1 MAQKQPAPKSAGTK
15 DAGDSQLA
23 GSGDIFDVKRIRRLV
38 ELMNEHDLAEVDLR
52 QADQRIRIRKGGE
65 PIVTSAPPRSAAA
78 PAAAPAAGGESSG
91 GAAKSDEGLAMI
103 KSPMI
108 GTFFASSSPESP
120 PFVKVGDHVGPTT
133 TVCIIE
139 AMKVFNEIPA
149 EISGQIVALLVEN
162 GEPVEFGQPLFKVD
176 PRK

>member
-1 MAQKQPAPKSAGTK
+1 MASSGPKE
-15 DAGDSQLA
+15 
-23 GSGDIFDVKRIRRLV
+23 GDIFDVKRIRRLV
-38 ELMNEHDLAEVDLR
+38 ELMNEHELAEIDLR

-65 PIVTSAPPRSAAA
+65 PVVVPGPARSASPSDNASTATAADSAPPAR
-78 PAAAPAAGGESSG
+78 PA
-91 GAAKSDEGLAMI
+91 DEHVLLI

-108 GTFFASSSPESP
+108 GTFYAAPSPDAP

-133 TVCIIE
+133 TVCTIE

-149 EISGQIVALLVEN
+149 EMSGQIVAVMVEN